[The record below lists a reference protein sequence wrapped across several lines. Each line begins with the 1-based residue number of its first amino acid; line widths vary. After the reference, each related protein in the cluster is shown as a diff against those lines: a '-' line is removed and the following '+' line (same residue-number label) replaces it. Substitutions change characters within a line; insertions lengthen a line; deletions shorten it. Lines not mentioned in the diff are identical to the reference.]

1 MKTVRM
7 EITENAGGRADYEK
21 IDATT
26 DAILAEQK
34 QEDNDEAM
42 LDAAR
47 YVRRIRKRLALTQE
61 EFSRRIDVPLDTIRN
76 WEQGKRQPAG
86 PARALLRILARNPEA
101 ASILER

>member
-34 QEDNDEAM
+34 QEDDDEAM

-47 YVRRIRKRLALTQE
+47 HVRRIRKRLALTQE